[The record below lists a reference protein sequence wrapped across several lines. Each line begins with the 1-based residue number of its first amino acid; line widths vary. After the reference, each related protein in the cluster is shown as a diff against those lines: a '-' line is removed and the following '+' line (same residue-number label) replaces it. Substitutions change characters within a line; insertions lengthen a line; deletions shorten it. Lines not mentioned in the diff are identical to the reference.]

1 MLTSWAVAFLKVSA
15 RYLSLKSTHSWKTLT
30 LPKHLDRMGYRLQ
43 SSRTVPPS
51 SPGRLRH
58 SSIPWSKLGTFL
70 NSSRRPS
77 KLPYSRV
84 GISMLL
90 QTTGRYPCC
99 LSYAKSWKKL
109 SPLSWR
115 AIRKSTAFFLLNS
128 LLIGDRHSTGD
139 ALVYTV
145 NKLLHARD
153 VGKTTGLVFA
163 DLSKAFDRVQ
173 HQTLINELA
182 DIRLTDKALQWFI
195 SYLSDR
201 SQQVRVA
208 GSLNEETTCS
218 RGVPQGSVLGPLLF
232 TLYIRALPKIAR
244 VPCLMFADDILL
256 CSSSADPRTSSNDRN
271 WLMPLPTCTTG

>member
-1 MLTSWAVAFLKVSA
+1 MVLNWPVGRRTTQLHKPPPPPPPPPARPQWSIYVSCHRPWTPFSALCRQNRPCWRRERSLSWKFQHGICHW
-15 RYLSLKSTHSWKTLT
+15 KSTHSWKTLT

-128 LLIGDRHSTGD
+128 LLIVTDTLLEMHWSTLLTSFSMREM
-139 ALVYTV
+139 LVR
-145 NKLLHARD
+145 LL
-153 VGKTTGLVFA
+153 VSF
-163 DLSKAFDRVQ
+163 S
-173 HQTLINELA
+173 QT
-182 DIRLTDKALQWFI
+182 
-195 SYLSDR
+195 
-201 SQQVRVA
+201 
-208 GSLNEETTCS
+208 
-218 RGVPQGSVLGPLLF
+218 
-232 TLYIRALPKIAR
+232 
-244 VPCLMFADDILL
+244 
-256 CSSSADPRTSSNDRN
+256 
-271 WLMPLPTCTTG
+271 